1 MWRYWPVM
9 RQGKLNLIRFLRLRG
24 TPDEVA
30 KGVSLGIFVGMTP
43 TFGFQ
48 MLIALFFAWLLREN
62 KVAAVLGV
70 WVTNPITAPF
80 IYAAEYETGRFL
92 LGMDR
97 LSFPSEL
104 SFETFKALGFDILI
118 PLCFGS
124 LIFAFLWGF
133 LTYALTLRFIPVLR
147 TVRLSRWPRRF
158 RRNSHKD
165 NGDINNG

>member
-97 LSFPSEL
+97 LSFPSEF
-104 SFETFKALGFDILI
+104 SFETFKTLGFDILI

-124 LIFAFLWGF
+124 LIFAILWGF
-133 LTYALTLRFIPVLR
+133 LAYALTLRFIPVLR
-147 TVRLSRWPRRF
+147 TVRLNRWPRRF
-158 RRNSHKD
+158 RRHSHND